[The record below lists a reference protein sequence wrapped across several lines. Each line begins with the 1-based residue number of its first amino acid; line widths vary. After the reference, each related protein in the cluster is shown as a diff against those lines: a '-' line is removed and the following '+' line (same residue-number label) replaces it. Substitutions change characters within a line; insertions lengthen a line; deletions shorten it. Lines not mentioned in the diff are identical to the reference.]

1 MPTIIKV
8 FIFLLFSVLSLKA
21 SMLTIDNNFISGTS
35 SEVQFNIE
43 DKNSTLTND
52 DIVLDN
58 NLQQY
63 PKNYASYSTSI
74 FWSKFDIQNQGT
86 QTISLILSN
95 PRAGMDQIDVFVYN
109 GKTLLHK
116 YILGDLRPQNERL
129 LLSPKSV
136 FYISLEPKEI
146 VTIVTRYE
154 NLGSYDFNWEIS
166 STLDYSYKNSTNLW
180 FWGIFGGIM
189 IALIFYNLIMYVHL
203 KKTVFLLFVIH
214 STLLLWFQYAFN
226 GILYFLN
233 LGINLLTITLST
245 WFVSNLIIVVLSIF
259 TILFFDFYRTN
270 KTIFSVLIFL
280 AGMNFIIFLIY
291 LYAYIDSS
299 ILVNT
304 NYFIITGL
312 ISLFIFL
319 FIAIY
324 SVYKKYIG
332 AWYYLL
338 GEGTYVISLIYL
350 TIIFSGKTA
359 SGVLIYVIPIAILIE
374 ALMFSLALGSWVKAI
389 RYERDK
395 ANDMIISEARFTV
408 IGKNI
413 GMAVHQW
420 KEPLS
425 QLSSHITYLQALAFS
440 NTKIGFSQ
448 EIKDH
453 IQAMSEMTE
462 YMKETINDVYNS
474 CTNINEN
481 SLFKLSEAIDITL
494 RFQHDRIITK
504 NIDIQVNVDKN
515 LLIYGSKNA
524 LINTLMI
531 LCDNTLNQFEK
542 NKISK
547 KSISFESFVNNKL
560 IILRFLDNGGG
571 IKISP
576 FSNIFEIDIS
586 EKGPKGTGIGLAL
599 AKMLVEKRLNG
610 TINGFNTEDG
620 VCFEIVL
627 LNEKE

>member
-319 FIAIY
+319 FIAVY
-324 SVYKKYIG
+324 SVYKKYVG

-620 VCFEIVL
+620 VCFEIAL
-627 LNEKE
+627 LNEKG

>member
-1 MPTIIKV
+1 M
-8 FIFLLFSVLSLKA
+8 LS
-21 SMLTIDNNFISGTS
+21 IDNNFISGTS

-52 DIVLDN
+52 DIILDN

-63 PKNYASYSTSI
+63 QKNYASYSTSI

-86 QTISLILSN
+86 QTIPLMLSN
-95 PRAGMDQIDVFVYN
+95 PRAGMDQLDVFVYSS
-109 GKTLLHK
+109 KTLLHK
-116 YILGDLRPQNERL
+116 YSLGDLRPQNERL
-129 LLSPKSV
+129 ILSPKSV
-136 FYISLEPKEI
+136 FYISLEPNEI

-166 STLDYSYKNSTNLW
+166 STLDYSYKNSVNLW
-180 FWGIFGGIM
+180 FWGIFAGSM
-189 IALIFYNLIMYVHL
+189 ITLIFYNFIMYVHL

-245 WFVSNLIIVVLSIF
+245 WFVSNLIISVLSIF

-270 KTIFSVLIFL
+270 KKIFSVLIFL
-280 AGMNFIIFLIY
+280 GGMNFIIFLIY

-319 FIAIY
+319 FIAVY
-324 SVYKKYIG
+324 SVYKKYVG
-332 AWYYLL
+332 AWYYLI
-338 GEGTYVISLIYL
+338 GEGTYVLSLIYL

-359 SGVLIYVIPIAILIE
+359 SGFLIYVVPIAILVE
-374 ALMFSLALGSWVKAI
+374 ALMFSLALGSWVRAI

-395 ANDMIISEARFTV
+395 ANDMILNEARFTV

-440 NTKIGFSQ
+440 NTKIGFTQ

-453 IQAMSEMTE
+453 IQSISEMTE

-481 SLFKLSEAIDITL
+481 SLFNLAEAIDITL
-494 RFQHDRIITK
+494 RFQHDRLVTK
-504 NIDIQVNVDKN
+504 NIDIKINVDKN
-515 LLIYGSKNA
+515 LLVNGSKNA
-524 LINTLMI
+524 LVNTLMI

-542 NKISK
+542 NQNSK
-547 KSISFESFVNNKL
+547 KSILFESFVNNKL
-560 IILRFLDNGGG
+560 LILRFQDNAGG

-586 EKGPKGTGIGLAL
+586 EKGSKGTGIGLAL

-627 LNEKE
+627 INENFC

>member
-1 MPTIIKV
+1 MPTIIKA

-43 DKNSTLTND
+43 DKNGTLTND
-52 DIVLDN
+52 DILLDN

-63 PKNYASYSTSI
+63 SKNYASYSTSR

-95 PRAGMDQIDVFVYN
+95 PRAGMDQIDVFVYH

-116 YILGDLRPQNERL
+116 YMLGDLRPQNERL

-154 NLGSYDFNWEIS
+154 NLGSYDFNWGIS
-166 STLDYSYKNSTNLW
+166 STFDYSYKNSANLW

-233 LGINLLTITLST
+233 LGIDLLTITLST
-245 WFVSNLIIVVLSIF
+245 WFVSNLIIFILSIF

-280 AGMNFIIFLIY
+280 GGMNFIIFFIY

-299 ILVNT
+299 ILANT

-312 ISLFIFL
+312 ISLSIFL
-319 FIAIY
+319 FIAVY
-324 SVYKKYIG
+324 SVYKKYVG
-332 AWYYLL
+332 AWYYLI
-338 GEGTYVISLIYL
+338 GEGTYVLSLIYL

-359 SGVLIYVIPIAILIE
+359 SGFLIYVVPIAILVE

-395 ANDMIISEARFTV
+395 ANDMILNEARFTV

-440 NTKIGFSQ
+440 NSKIGFTQ

-453 IQAMSEMTE
+453 IQSMSEMTE

-474 CTNINEN
+474 CTNINES
-481 SLFKLSEAIDITL
+481 SLFNLAEAIDITL
-494 RFQHDRIITK
+494 RFQHDRLITK
-504 NIDIQVNVDKN
+504 NIDIQINVDKN
-515 LLIYGSKNA
+515 LLINGSKNA
-524 LINTLMI
+524 LVNTLMI

-542 NKISK
+542 NQSLK
-547 KSISFESFVNNKL
+547 KSILFESFVKNKL

-586 EKGPKGTGIGLAL
+586 EKGSKGTGIGLAL

-610 TINGFNTEDG
+610 TINGFNTQDG
-620 VCFEIVL
+620 VCFEIEL
-627 LNEKE
+627 LNEKG